1 MQSSQKTQLILYY
14 HILVCVSKNSPLK
27 CIFLI
32 IFWHIVSRSYSRR
45 WNSHSFFGVPINLL
59 KMLFC
64 FPSRQ
69 IEAFSRLLFWDE
81 HLMSSSLPLAG
92 AWIAS
97 LPANCRCN
105 SASMTHD
112 KPQSSPPPR
121 LSERQLK
128 EAGRRLYSFCHCLAV
143 KILLPE
149 AWQGLVKYT
158 SWQIISLPQL
168 DAVLSRNTLG
178 THAHFSIADK
188 HALPESRYNKTFIS
202 AGGQTCDTSSSGK
215 CAACSTSPRSEVL
228 VSGVRQTVTCLFT
241 PARTVLTLSH

>member
-1 MQSSQKTQLILYY
+1 MCLKELATQMYLPDYILAHRQQVIQQKMKLAQFLWHSHQSFKNVILFAITPDWRFFSIIVLRWTSHVLIVATCWCLNCITSCKLQVQFCKYDTWQT
-14 HILVCVSKNSPLK
+14 SK
-27 CIFLI
+27 
-32 IFWHIVSRSYSRR
+32 
-45 WNSHSFFGVPINLL
+45 LL
-59 KMLFC
+59 
-64 FPSRQ
+64 
-69 IEAFSRLLFWDE
+69 
-81 HLMSSSLPLAG
+81 
-92 AWIAS
+92 
-97 LPANCRCN
+97 
-105 SASMTHD
+105 
-112 KPQSSPPPR
+112 PPPR

-143 KILLPE
+143 QILPPE

-168 DAVLSRNTLG
+168 DAVLSRSTLG

-215 CAACSTSPRSEVL
+215 YAPCSTSPRSEVL
-228 VSGVRQTVTCLFT
+228 VSGVRQTVTCLST